1 MIETLRLITRRPAG
15 LIGLVGVVLFAAMS
29 YLGPLVVGAPSEVN
43 IALQYK
49 PPSPDHLL
57 GTDYQGRDV
66 LAQIVNG
73 GRDLLTIALLTAL
86 FSTSLAVSLGALSA
100 TIGGR
105 FDAAMMAVTDV
116 GLTIPDIVVL
126 VVIAAILRPTSFVL
140 LALILALLQCWFLLR
155 LVRAQILSLK
165 EREYVEAARSLD
177 LGVGHIVFR
186 EMLPNM
192 RGYIA
197 IHFILAMTAAIY
209 AQTGIILLGLLPL
222 EGTSWGLML
231 YFANSQGAI
240 FFRDSFW
247 YIFSPIAAIALF
259 QLCLVSLARG
269 LEDVFDPRL
278 RAA

>member
-1 MIETLRLITRRPAG
+1 METLRLVARRPVG
-15 LIGLVGVVLFAAMS
+15 LIGLTGVLAFALVS
-29 YLGPLVVGAPSEVN
+29 YAGPLVVPQPSEVN
-43 IALQYK
+43 IAAQYR

-66 LAQIVNG
+66 LAQVVNG
-73 GRDLLTIALLTAL
+73 GRDVLTIALLTAL
-86 FSTSLAVSLGALSA
+86 FSTSLAVTLGSLSA

-126 VVIAAILRPTSFVL
+126 VVIAAILRPTSFIL
-140 LALILALLQCWFLLR
+140 LALILALLQCWYLLR
-155 LVRAQILSLK
+155 LVRAQVLSLK

-177 LGVGHIVFR
+177 LGLGHIVFR

-192 RGYIA
+192 RGYVA
-197 IHFILAMTAAIY
+197 IHFILAMTSAIY

-222 EGTSWGLML
+222 QGNSWGLML

-247 YIFSPIAAIALF
+247 YILSPIIAIALF

-278 RAA
+278 RAT

>member
-1 MIETLRLITRRPAG
+1 MIETLRLIARRPVG
-15 LIGLVGVVLFAAMS
+15 LIGLVGVLAFAVIS
-29 YLGPLVVGAPSEVN
+29 FLGPLVVAVPSEVN
-43 IALQYK
+43 VAQQYH
-49 PPSPDHLL
+49 PPSPEHLL

-66 LAQIVNG
+66 LAQVVNG

-86 FSTSLAVSLGALSA
+86 FSTSLAVSLGSLSA

-105 FDAAMMAVTDV
+105 FDTAMMAVTDV

-126 VVIAAILRPTSFVL
+126 VVIAAILRPTSFVV
-140 LALILALLQCWFLLR
+140 LALILALLQCWYLLR
-155 LVRAQILSLK
+155 LVRAQVLSLK

-177 LGVGHIVFR
+177 LGVGHVVFK
-186 EMLPNM
+186 EILPNM

-222 EGTSWGLML
+222 EGNSWGLML

-240 FFRDSFW
+240 FFKDSFW
-247 YIFSPIAAIALF
+247 YIFSPIVAIALF

>member
-1 MIETLRLITRRPAG
+1 MIETLRLIARRPVG
-15 LIGLVGVVLFAAMS
+15 LIGLVGVTAFALMS
-29 YLGPLVVGAPSEVN
+29 YVGPFLVPMPTEVS
-43 IALQYK
+43 IAQQYR
-49 PPSPDHLL
+49 PPSMEHLL

-66 LAQIVNG
+66 LAQVVNG
-73 GRDLLTIALLTAL
+73 GRDILSLALLTAL
-86 FSTSLAVSLGALSA
+86 FSTSLAVTLGALSA

-105 FDAAMMAVTDV
+105 FDQVMMAITDV

-126 VVIAAILRPTSFVL
+126 VVIAAILRPTSFVV
-140 LALILALLQCWFLLR
+140 LAVILALLQCWYLLR
-155 LVRAQILSLK
+155 LVRAQVLSLK

-197 IHFILAMTAAIY
+197 IHFILAMTSAIY
-209 AQTGIILLGLLPL
+209 AQTGIILLGLLPIQ
-222 EGTSWGLML
+222 GNSWGLML

-240 FFRDSFW
+240 FFRDAFW
-247 YIFSPIAAIALF
+247 YLLSPILAIAIF

-278 RAA
+278 RAT